1 MRSRNVLAAS
11 AAALALVPVAAAC
24 GSSGSANGS
33 SAHATVTSQSGTTSA
48 TGSAMGHTF
57 SAEIT
62 SLGAVVNQLS
72 KMSSSAGSGR
82 VATELTQIRNQLGK
96 ARGQL
101 ATTTFPSAVQSQ
113 KQQLMGSLNRWNS
126 DLGRAELSARNGNTK
141 QALQEAQSA
150 TYNDLKTLIQTVQ
163 AVG

>member
-113 KQQLMGSLNRWNS
+113 KQQLMGSLNRWDS
-126 DLGRAELSARNGNTK
+126 DLGRAESSARNGNTK

>member
-126 DLGRAELSARNGNTK
+126 DLSRAESSARNGNTK